1 MAQPAVLESRLL
13 EVVHA
18 LAYIAYIARTELYSY
33 P

>member
-13 EVVHA
+13 EVLHA
-18 LAYIAYIARTELYSY
+18 LAYTPDIARTELYSY